1 MHQDMGKDVEKSN
14 IKLCLPETIK
24 FQKRLDALKYK
35 NELLRDPVKLDIL
48 DSLSEALQWHIIL
61 IKDNAELEAEFGEKL
76 RSRRSRQLST
86 IAGLKSLII
95 PSTLKDEYT
104 DNGGHSIPI
113 LSVVGDLDED
123 SLPKRMGC
131 VAYAG

>member
-35 NELLRDPVKLDIL
+35 NELLRYPVKLDIL

-61 IKDNAELEAEFGEKL
+61 IKDNAKLEAEFGEKL

-104 DNGGHSIPI
+104 DNGGNKIPI